1 MNLNNPKENSIT
13 YEDFY
18 NSKIALISDEAHH
31 INSETKK
38 GSKKL
43 NHDELFEVMSWERTV
58 EKIFKANADNVLLE
72 FTATIDFQDDYLSK
86 KYSPKIIFDYPLM
99 NIHILLKYNNK
110 QNLYVLHQHYN
121 VYISYIFYLIQ

>member
-43 NHDELFEVMSWERTV
+43 NR
-58 EKIFKANADNVLLE
+58 
-72 FTATIDFQDDYLSK
+72 
-86 KYSPKIIFDYPLM
+86 
-99 NIHILLKYNNK
+99 
-110 QNLYVLHQHYN
+110 
-121 VYISYIFYLIQ
+121 